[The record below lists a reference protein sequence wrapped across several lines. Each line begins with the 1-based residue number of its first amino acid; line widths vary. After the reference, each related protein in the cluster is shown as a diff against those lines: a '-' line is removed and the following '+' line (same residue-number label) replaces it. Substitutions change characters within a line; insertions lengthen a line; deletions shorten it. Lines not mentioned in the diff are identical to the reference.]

1 MSSLHYSLCMG
12 VHTGELLINFMP
24 EVVRQN
30 NWLTSILNSAAA
42 KHFAMLTCCVLKLF
56 VCATFFR
63 LVWGLVVIS
72 SLLIRN
78 HSVFCTPLL
87 HKIISDLKNF
97 FIQGEKLL
105 QCLLSCISLTLNL
118 KISFCCLKAAIME
131 EAKAIILL
139 YLNYFLLSFLFID
152 TVGESERKKRIFI
165 LENDGALYSTEGF
178 AFVFVVDLKV
188 LVGRKPEGSIPWSC
202 YVPCELVTKVL
213 VIELRISSS
222 VHLEYTTTRI

>member
-1 MSSLHYSLCMG
+1 
-12 VHTGELLINFMP
+12 
-24 EVVRQN
+24 
-30 NWLTSILNSAAA
+30 
-42 KHFAMLTCCVLKLF
+42 
-56 VCATFFR
+56 
-63 LVWGLVVIS
+63 
-72 SLLIRN
+72 
-78 HSVFCTPLL
+78 
-87 HKIISDLKNF
+87 
-97 FIQGEKLL
+97 
-105 QCLLSCISLTLNL
+105 
-118 KISFCCLKAAIME
+118 ME